1 MFKRYMILMVLLFVF
16 LNNQSKSSQISQP
29 AISEMIQALGNA
41 SFELREK
48 AEKDLGLVGEPALE
62 QLRKARKS
70 EDPEIRRRTESLIKK
85 IEAESDNKKLIDPKK
100 ITMKHVDAPVTE
112 VIADL
117 VKQSGYR
124 IVLEDKSRALET
136 KKITVEMKDASFWE
150 ALQTIS
156 VRANLVE
163 VAGVQGARGNPIKV
177 EFPKVNIFPGAAPKL
192 VPPPVTPKE
201 VEEPKIQPK
210 KGVNKDTRTQDVR
223 VLFVPQE
230 KAKPVAPPVVL
241 PQPVL
246 PPGLGQIFGQVVIG
260 LEQDAQAVTR
270 AKDNVITLKEG
281 NVEFLPTD
289 NKSAFRVRLLKNAE
303 SVFGK
308 PNAKHILLGLEVT
321 PEPRLKLQAITS
333 VNITKAMDESGQILE
348 QDTNVVRN
356 DIAAPPIPGRIIAR
370 PIQAIGQE
378 GNPGAIDS
386 KVSIYFTKAQKESKS
401 IQILEGKL
409 VLQVLDDSKAI
420 FEITNIEKEV
430 GKKIEG
436 KSGAWLKINE
446 CGKDAKGFHSLR
458 FEYDLPADALA
469 ANVQN
474 NQIQLGNIGIQNN
487 IIIQNGQFN
496 IIGRAAPTNLGGF
509 KILDAEGKALVSN
522 SSSTSMQ
529 VGPAGTKR
537 SINVTYPASSKAPF
551 KILYEGG
558 TPTTVEV
565 PFSLK
570 LVPLQ

>member
-1 MFKRYMILMVLLFVF
+1 MFKRYMILVVLFFVVV
-16 LNNQSKSSQISQP
+16 NNQASSIQITQP
-29 AISEMIQALGNA
+29 AISEMIKSLGDS
-41 SFELREK
+41 SFEVREK
-48 AEKDLGLVGEPALE
+48 AEKDLGLAGEPALE

-85 IEAESDNKKLIDPKK
+85 IETEFDNKKLIDPKK
-100 ITMKHVDAPVTE
+100 ITMKHVDASVTE

-124 IVLEDKSRALET
+124 IVLEDKSRALES
-136 KKITVEMKDASFWE
+136 KKISVEMKDASFWE

-156 VRANLVE
+156 VKANLVE
-163 VAGVQGARGNPIKV
+163 VAGLQGARGNPIKV
-177 EFPKVNIFPGAAPKL
+177 EFPKVNIFPGAVPKL
-192 VPPPVTPKE
+192 VPAVPGKE

-210 KGVNKDTRTQDVR
+210 KGVIKDTRTQDVK

-230 KAKPVAPPVVL
+230 KAKPVAPPAVL
-241 PQPVL
+241 PQPL
-246 PPGLGQIFGQVVIG
+246 PPGIGQVFGQIAIG
-260 LEQDAQAVTR
+260 MDQAPNGRV
-270 AKDNVITLKEG
+270 KDNVITLKEG

-308 PNAKHILLGLEVT
+308 PDAKHILIGLEVT

-356 DIAAPPIPGRIIAR
+356 DIAAPPLPGRIIAR

-378 GNPGAIDS
+378 GKAGAVDS
-386 KVSIYFTKAQKESKS
+386 KVPIYFSKAQKESKS

-409 VLQVLDDSKAI
+409 VLQVLDDSKPI
-420 FEITNIEKEV
+420 LEITNIEKEV

-446 CGKDAKGFHSLR
+446 CGKDAKGSHSLR
-458 FEYDLPADALA
+458 IEYDIPADAVA
-469 ANVQN
+469 ANAQN
-474 NQIQLGNIGIQNN
+474 NRIQFGNIGVQNN
-487 IIIQNGQFN
+487 IIINNGQFN
-496 IIGRAAPTNLGGF
+496 IVGGAASANLGGF
-509 KILDAEGKALVSN
+509 KILDAEGKALVPN

-551 KILYEGG
+551 KIIYEGG
-558 TPTTVEV
+558 TPIAVEV

>member
-16 LNNQSKSSQISQP
+16 VNNRSNSSQISQP
-29 AISEMIQALGNA
+29 AISEMIKSLGDA

-85 IEAESDNKKLIDPKK
+85 IETESDNKKLIDPKK

-156 VRANLVE
+156 VKANLVE

-192 VPPPVTPKE
+192 VPPPVPPKE

-260 LEQDAQAVTR
+260 LDQDALPVGR

-281 NVEFLPTD
+281 SVESLPSD

-308 PNAKHILLGLEVT
+308 PDAKHILIGLEVT

-386 KVSIYFTKAQKESKS
+386 KVSIYFNKAQKESKS

-496 IIGRAAPTNLGGF
+496 IIGRAAQTNLGGF

>member
-1 MFKRYMILMVLLFVF
+1 MFKRYMILVVLFFVVV
-16 LNNQSKSSQISQP
+16 NNQASSIQITQP
-29 AISEMIQALGNA
+29 AISEMIKSLGDS
-41 SFELREK
+41 SFEVREK
-48 AEKDLGLVGEPALE
+48 AEKDLGLAGEPALE

-85 IEAESDNKKLIDPKK
+85 IETESDNKKLIDPKK

-124 IVLEDKSRALET
+124 IVLEDKSRALES
-136 KKITVEMKDASFWE
+136 KKISVEMKDASFWE

-156 VRANLVE
+156 VNANLVE
-163 VAGVQGARGNPIKV
+163 VAGLQGARGNPIKV
-177 EFPKVNIFPGAAPKL
+177 EFPKVNIFPGAVPKL
-192 VPPPVTPKE
+192 VPAVPEKE

-210 KGVNKDTRTQDVR
+210 KGVNKDTRTQDVK

-230 KAKPVAPPVVL
+230 KAQPVAPPAVL
-241 PQPVL
+241 PQPL
-246 PPGLGQIFGQVVIG
+246 PPGIGQVFGQIAIG
-260 LEQDAQAVTR
+260 MDQAPNGRV
-270 AKDNVITLKEG
+270 KDNVITLKEG

-308 PNAKHILLGLEVT
+308 PDAKHILIGLEVT

-378 GNPGAIDS
+378 GKAGAVDS
-386 KVSIYFTKAQKESKS
+386 KVPIYFSKAQKESKS

-409 VLQVLDDSKAI
+409 VLQVLDDSKPI
-420 FEITNIEKEV
+420 LEITNIEKEV

-446 CGKDAKGFHSLR
+446 CGKDAKGSHSLR
-458 FEYDLPADALA
+458 IEYDIPADAVA
-469 ANVQN
+469 ANAQN
-474 NQIQLGNIGIQNN
+474 NRIQFGNIGVQNN
-487 IIIQNGQFN
+487 IIINNGQFN
-496 IIGRAAPTNLGGF
+496 IVGGAASANLGGF
-509 KILDAEGKALVSN
+509 KILDAESKALVPN

-551 KILYEGG
+551 KIIYEGG
-558 TPTTVEV
+558 TPIAVEV

>member
-16 LNNQSKSSQISQP
+16 VNNRSNSSQISQP
-29 AISEMIQALGNA
+29 AISEMIKSLGDS

-85 IEAESDNKKLIDPKK
+85 IETESDNKKLIDPKK

-156 VRANLVE
+156 VKANLVE
-163 VAGVQGARGNPIKV
+163 VGGVQGARGNPIKV

-192 VPPPVTPKE
+192 VPAVPEKE

-260 LEQDAQAVTR
+260 LDQDALPVGR
-270 AKDNVITLKEG
+270 AKDKVITLKEG
-281 NVEFLPTD
+281 SVESLPSD

-308 PNAKHILLGLEVT
+308 PDAKHILIGLEVT

-386 KVSIYFTKAQKESKS
+386 KVSIYFNKAQKESKS

-496 IIGRAAPTNLGGF
+496 IIGRAAQTNLGGF

>member
-16 LNNQSKSSQISQP
+16 VNNRSNSSQISQP

-85 IEAESDNKKLIDPKK
+85 IETESDNKKLIDPKK

-156 VRANLVE
+156 VKANLEE
-163 VAGVQGARGNPIKV
+163 VAGLQGARGNPIKV
-177 EFPKVNIFPGAAPKL
+177 EFPKVNIFPGVAPKL
-192 VPPPVTPKE
+192 VPAVPEKE

-260 LEQDAQAVTR
+260 LDQDALPVGR

-281 NVEFLPTD
+281 SVESLPSD

-308 PNAKHILLGLEVT
+308 PDAKHILIGLEVT

-333 VNITKAMDESGQILE
+333 VTITKAMDESGQILE

-356 DIAAPPIPGRIIAR
+356 DIPAPPVPGRIIAR

-386 KVSIYFTKAQKESKS
+386 KVSIYFNKAKKESKS

-496 IIGRAAPTNLGGF
+496 IIGRAAQTNLGGF